1 MGGIIACLGCYLLRR
16 LKIDDPVGC
25 VPVHLLSGA
34 WSLVAVAAFVEEDLV
49 KYVDI
54 NREALVESRWKLLG
68 VQIALVVCCSAWAAS
83 VTLLLF
89 FVINK
94 FTAVRMSVQEE
105 MQGAD
110 LLEHGIKGDFV
121 SSAFGSRRR
130 ASIPSSDECFNEPSD
145 EPKPAKC
152 VISLSNGHSEIHGK
166 RFYNAILDINQ
177 LKLDSSQN
185 SAGHVVICLE
195 NVSSTQHPTET
206 IEDNFELK
214 HTEKEQLK
222 KILCK
227 VCIENVLGTDA
238 GCTKKSMF
246 SRKNFGYTI

>member
-1 MGGIIACLGCYLLRR
+1 MI
-16 LKIDDPVGC
+16 
-25 VPVHLLSGA
+25 
-34 WSLVAVAAFVEEDLV
+34 AVAAFVEEDLV

-68 VQIALVVCCSAWAAS
+68 VQIALVACCSAWAAS

-110 LLEHGIKGDFV
+110 FLEHGIEGDFV

-130 ASIPSSDECFNEPSD
+130 ASIPSSEDYFNEPSD
-145 EPKPAKC
+145 ELPKPAKC
-152 VISLSNGHSEIHGK
+152 TISLSNGHSEIRGK
-166 RFYNAILDINQ
+166 RYYNAILDINQ
-177 LKLDSSQN
+177 LKLDSPQN
-185 SAGHVVICLE
+185 SDDDVVICLE
-195 NVSSTQHPTET
+195 NVSSTQHPTEI

-222 KILCK
+222 NILCK

-238 GCTKKSMF
+238 RCTKKSMF